1 MSVNREITNVYCAIY
16 TKQSRYLINFSQFLR
31 FYTKNSLRTID
42 KLVNLRYNRAIVRHM
57 IKCLRG
63 FSFLVVSFL
72 LFYTLYIIWFESVNL
87 SRSIF
92 LSFLFTLR
100 IYFCAILKQNSK
112 SIVCPIRKKAVFNAY
127 LLCFTERKQIF
138 IIKCSESRLTFNP
151 AVLQT
156 VAKKYCY
163 RRQNPERRIGFM
175 NIREFLLTFNPAVLL
190 TVAKKYRYRRRNLE
204 RRIGAAWIFCEKY
217 GICIQNMVYYN
228 SVYKA
233 TPHN

>member
-1 MSVNREITNVYCAIY
+1 M
-16 TKQSRYLINFSQFLR
+16 
-31 FYTKNSLRTID
+31 
-42 KLVNLRYNRAIVRHM
+42 
-57 IKCLRG
+57 
-63 FSFLVVSFL
+63 
-72 LFYTLYIIWFESVNL
+72 NL

-138 IIKCSESRLTFNP
+138 IIKCSESRLTFNT

-190 TVAKKYRYRRRNLE
+190 TVAKKYRYRRQNPERRIGFMNIREFLLTFNPAVLLTVAKKYRYRRRNLE
-204 RRIGAAWIFCEKY
+204 RRIGAA
-217 GICIQNMVYYN
+217 
-228 SVYKA
+228 
-233 TPHN
+233 

>member
-1 MSVNREITNVYCAIY
+1 MSVNREISNVCCAIC
-16 TKQSRYLINFSQFLR
+16 TKQSRCLINFSQFLR
-31 FYTKNSLRTID
+31 FYTKYSLWTID
-42 KLVNLRYNRAIVRHM
+42 KLVNLRYNKAIVRHM

-100 IYFCAILKQNSK
+100 IYFCAILKQNKKYCMSDKNK
-112 SIVCPIRKKAVFNAY
+112 SVINAY

-151 AVLQT
+151 AVSQT

-163 RRQNPERRIGFM
+163 RRRD
-175 NIREFLLTFNPAVLL
+175 
-190 TVAKKYRYRRRNLE
+190 LE
-204 RRIGAAWIFCEKY
+204 RRIGVSRIWSAAWIFCEKC

-228 SVYKA
+228 SVFE
-233 TPHN
+233 T